1 MIHAAF
7 VPVWWWWLLWHPPA
21 PVEAPPLWDGR
32 VYTGE
37 DVHVGV
43 RPASDGSGAAMTVQ
57 VTVRTPW

>member
-1 MIHAAF
+1 MF
-7 VPVWWWWLLWHPPA
+7 HPPA
-21 PVEAPPLWDGR
+21 PIERDPLWDGR

-43 RPASDGSGAAMTVQ
+43 RGHSDALGDEAVTVQ